1 MVIDNYMALFIKCFR
16 CVQVFCLLSM
26 LTLLFGVR
34 CLKSFEGN
42 FLKVIIA
49 HFLGHSFPAKD
60 RLVSVRG
67 DRSSRQWSNPVNPV
81 MGKVSVPQGRAKRT
95 GRIHRSSS
103 VGTLKT
109 KSRKVLII
117 YSPFFFFLKSSS
129 PFHLHPL
136 TPNKRRPDRI
146 ALALN
151 RGDWHCVDP
160 KHRNRPESR
169 PW

>member
-1 MVIDNYMALFIKCFR
+1 MKVRQRKEVNRKSMVIDNYMALFIKCFR

-67 DRSSRQWSNPVNPV
+67 DRSSCQWSNPVNPV
-81 MGKVSVPQGRAKRT
+81 MGKVSVPQGRAQRT

-109 KSRKVLII
+109 KPRKVLII
-117 YSPFFFFLKSSS
+117 YSSILLLLKIIIS
-129 PFHLHPL
+129 FPL
-136 TPNKRRPDRI
+136 TPTNAKQATARP
-146 ALALN
+146 N
-151 RGDWHCVDP
+151 RTGT
-160 KHRNRPESR
+160 ES
-169 PW
+169 W